1 MLGKAHRQGAEHG
14 KATLVGVP
22 RLEPARLECERLV
35 GAALDALERFG
46 AGAEVLRQAAR
57 FTAARRT

>member
-1 MLGKAHRQGAEHG
+1 MPST
-14 KATLVGVP
+14 ATSVALPFSASLPVRV
-22 RLEPARLECERLV
+22 ECERLV
-35 GAALDALERFG
+35 GAALHALERFG